1 MPWLQIR
8 LDSTPEQCT
17 QLEDALLNAG
27 AVAVTME
34 DLADQPLFEPPPGET
49 PLWQHT
55 RLTGLFSADCNTA
68 QTLQII
74 ADELNTPLPNYRC
87 EILEDKDWEREWI
100 SHYHPMKFGERLWI
114 CPSWTP
120 PPDPDA
126 VNIMLDPGL
135 AFGTGT
141 HPTTALCLRWLDSQA
156 LEGKTVIDYGCGS
169 GILAIAA
176 LLLGADHA
184 YAIDNDP
191 QALTATLDNTERNH
205 ISPERIT
212 VLLPEQLPADLIAD
226 VVIANILAGPLVSL
240 AEAISKLVNP
250 QGNLCLS
257 GILDSQTDQLLN
269 AYQSYFNFSPS
280 TQDEEWI
287 RLNGTKK

>member
-8 LDSTPEQCT
+8 LESNPEHCA
-17 QLEDALLNAG
+17 QLEDALLSAG

-34 DLADQPLFEPPPGET
+34 DLADQPLYEPPPGET

-55 RLTGLFSADCNTA
+55 RLSGLFDADSDTD
-68 QTLQII
+68 QILQVITNEFK
-74 ADELNTPLPNYRC
+74 APLPSYRC
-87 EILEDKDWEREWI
+87 EILEDKDWEREWMVN
-100 SHYHPMKFGERLWI
+100 YHPMQFGERLWI

-120 PPDPDA
+120 PPEPDA

-156 LEGKTVIDYGCGS
+156 LKGASLIDYGCGS

-176 LLLGADHA
+176 LLLGAEHV

-191 QALTATLDNTERNH
+191 QALTATLDNASRNN
-205 ISPERIT
+205 ISNDKIT
-212 VLLPEQLPADLIAD
+212 VLLPEQVPVDLSADF
-226 VVIANILAGPLVSL
+226 VVANILAGPLVSL
-240 AEAISKLVNP
+240 QQIITELVIK
-250 QGNLCLS
+250 GGSLCMS
-257 GILDSQTDQLLN
+257 GILDTQVDQLLK
-269 AYQSYFNFSPS
+269 AYSPHFDFKPI

-287 RLNGTKK
+287 RLLASKH